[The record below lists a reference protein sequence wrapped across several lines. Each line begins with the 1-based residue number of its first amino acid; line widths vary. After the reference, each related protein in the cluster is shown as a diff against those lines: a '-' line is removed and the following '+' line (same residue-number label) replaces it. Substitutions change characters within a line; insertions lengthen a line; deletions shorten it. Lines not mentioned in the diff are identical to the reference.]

1 LTGFCSVIVRL
12 RLEQAVQFNTFA
24 KDILD
29 RYDHIEAISYYS
41 FIDNDG
47 VNQFPLRY
55 QYSQIEDGINI
66 GDDIYQISKYRDT
79 IDTSIETSA
88 VVPAPPD
95 IENDP
100 ERKYWL
106 FKTVYNQYTASVK
119 NNINSDVIKGMVSV
133 LVSPTRL
140 LGSSAPSSN
149 LTITMYSDTSNLY
162 GR

>member
-1 LTGFCSVIVRL
+1 MTGFCSVIVRL

-88 VVPAPPD
+88 VVPAP
-95 IENDP
+95 
-100 ERKYWL
+100 
-106 FKTVYNQYTASVK
+106 T
-119 NNINSDVIKGMVSV
+119 
-133 LVSPTRL
+133 
-140 LGSSAPSSN
+140 
-149 LTITMYSDTSNLY
+149 
-162 GR
+162 